1 MTTATL
7 TPRLFNPAA
16 FDAAEFDPATQR
28 LFRATIDWFEAKGQ
42 AQIAEE
48 VRKDE
53 WYGDFIEFLAEER
66 AFAIL
71 LTPER
76 DGGGDPDKRWDT
88 ARNAVFN
95 EILGF
100 YGLPYWY
107 AWQVTILGLGPI
119 WQSDNDAARQRAA
132 ELLEDGAIFAFGLS
146 EQDHGADIYS
156 TDMVLTPDGEGGFS
170 RQRRQ
175 VLHRQRQPGR
185 HGVGLRPARGH
196 GGARRRTS
204 SSPRTSSHA
213 RIAPA
218 ERTSSTGRC
227 T

>member
-1 MTTATL
+1 M
-7 TPRLFNPAA
+7 
-16 FDAAEFDPATQR
+16 D
-28 LFRATIDWFEAKGQ
+28 
-42 AQIAEE
+42 
-48 VRKDE
+48 
-53 WYGDFIEFLAEER
+53 GDFIQFLASER

-88 ARNAVFN
+88 TRNAAFN

-119 WQSDNDAARQRAA
+119 WQSDNDAARRRAA
-132 ELLEDGAIFAFGLS
+132 ELLEEGAIFAFGLS

-156 TDMVLTPDGEGGFS
+156 TDMVLEPYGEGSF
-170 RQRRQ
+170 
-175 VLHRQRQPGR
+175 RQPAASTTSATETWQAWS
-185 HGVGLRPARGH
+185 PYSD
-196 GGARRRTS
+196 GARTWKGQMRTS
-204 SSPRTSSHA
+204 SSPRTALTPRTSC
-213 RIAPA
+213 
-218 ERTSSTGRC
+218 ERTWSTARC